1 MVSRRVAS
9 RKECALPAMLA
20 RVALLLTVVT
30 AALLTACTGTGT
42 DPSRADTTPT
52 TRPASSPPP
61 TPSSP
66 PSLTASP
73 TPTTAPEITEA
84 VDKWYTYGGE
94 TAMVSLIEEARNA
107 ESDRPREAFELV
119 VLDFGGLTDALG
131 TARLMG
137 PIPDPRTQ
145 TAWAAAI
152 GHLDGA
158 VREVLASVPRD
169 GRTIQSPQETGQMLR
184 GWSTFDKGIKSLKAA
199 QALLNRR
206 FGLKPSVDPWEAE

>member
-1 MVSRRVAS
+1 MNRPGR
-9 RKECALPAMLA
+9 A

-30 AALLTACTGTGT
+30 AALLTACTGTHA
-42 DPSRADTTPT
+42 DPARADATPT
-52 TRPASSPPP
+52 TQPTSSPTPNSPPP
-61 TPSSP
+61 PP
-66 PSLTASP
+66 PSPSPTASP
-73 TPTTAPEITEA
+73 TPSTAAEIAEA

-94 TAMVSLIEEARNA
+94 TAMVRLIEEARNA

-119 VLDFGGLTDALG
+119 ILDFGGLTDALS

-137 PIPDPRTQ
+137 PIPDPKTQ

-152 GHLDGA
+152 EHLDGA
-158 VREVLASVPRD
+158 VREILDSVPKS

-184 GWSTFDKGIKSLKAA
+184 GWSTFDEGIKSLKAA

-206 FGLKPSVDPWEAE
+206 FGLKPSVDPWEAGA

>member
-1 MVSRRVAS
+1 MNRPGRV
-9 RKECALPAMLA
+9 

-30 AALLTACTGTGT
+30 AALLTACTGTDA
-42 DPSRADTTPT
+42 DPARADATPT
-52 TRPASSPPP
+52 TQPTSSP
-61 TPSSP
+61 TPNSP
-66 PSLTASP
+66 PSPSPSPSPSPTASP
-73 TPTTAPEITEA
+73 TPSTAAEIAEA

-94 TAMVSLIEEARNA
+94 TAMVRLIEEARNA

-119 VLDFGGLTDALG
+119 ILDFGGLTDAVS

-137 PIPDPRTQ
+137 PIPDPKTR

-152 GHLDGA
+152 EHLDGA
-158 VREVLASVPRD
+158 VREILDSVPKS

-184 GWSTFDKGIKSLKAA
+184 GWSTFDEGIKSLKSA

-206 FGLKPSVDPWEAE
+206 FGLKPSVDPWEAGA